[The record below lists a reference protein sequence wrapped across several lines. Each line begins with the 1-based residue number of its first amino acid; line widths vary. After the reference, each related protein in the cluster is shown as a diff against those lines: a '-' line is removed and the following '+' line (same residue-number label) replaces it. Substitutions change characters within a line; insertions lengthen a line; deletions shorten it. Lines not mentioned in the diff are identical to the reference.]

1 MMFYSIFYNNSLEED
16 MFISGFYKPTPRDP
30 VMIQLKVSID
40 NALIKHLGKEKG
52 MAVDE
57 LPQIDLT
64 HRTYPLVS
72 ARMINGLN
80 LVSQIG
86 VYFFILTPLLTFTII
101 LNELVREKELK
112 LR

>member
-57 LPQIDLT
+57 LW
-64 HRTYPLVS
+64 VS
-72 ARMINGLN
+72 S
-80 LVSQIG
+80 V
-86 VYFFILTPLLTFTII
+86 LLKHVLFVHNSSTG
-101 LNELVREKELK
+101 NYNRNA
-112 LR
+112 